1 LLKEITTILYWFK
14 IISLIS
20 IPLLLWGIIHYA
32 RKLKILPKKIE
43 QIKAWFGLNEVF
55 ETPSK
60 SKKQW
65 QAIEELLLENYSSS
79 WKLAVVKADALIENL
94 LKQLGFKGNNLEELI
109 NSLKLRGYQNL
120 NLLEGAHAVS
130 KEILA
135 NRDYSISQKEAQSI
149 VEIYKKF
156 WQEIIEQI
164 ST

>member
-1 LLKEITTILYWFK
+1 MLKEITTILYWFK

>member
-1 LLKEITTILYWFK
+1 LLKEIITILYWFK

-20 IPLLLWGIIHYA
+20 IPFLLWGIIHYA

-135 NRDYSISQKEAQSI
+135 NRDYSINQKEAQSI

>member
-1 LLKEITTILYWFK
+1 LLKEITTILYWLK

-94 LKQLGFKGNNLEELI
+94 LKQLGFKGNNLDELI

-120 NLLEGAHAVS
+120 NLLEGAHTVS

>member
-1 LLKEITTILYWFK
+1 MLKEIITILYWFK

-20 IPLLLWGIIHYA
+20 IPFLLWGIIHYA

-135 NRDYSISQKEAQSI
+135 NRDYSINQKEAQSI

>member
-1 LLKEITTILYWFK
+1 LLKEITTILYWLK

-20 IPLLLWGIIHYA
+20 IPFLLWGIIYYA
-32 RKLKILPKKIE
+32 RKLKIFPKKIE

-94 LKQLGFKGNNLEELI
+94 LKQLGFKGKNLEELI

-120 NLLEGAHAVS
+120 NLLEGAHTVS

-156 WQEIIEQI
+156 WQEIVEQI

>member
-1 LLKEITTILYWFK
+1 MLKEITTILYWFK

-20 IPLLLWGIIHYA
+20 IPFLLWGIIHYA

-135 NRDYSISQKEAQSI
+135 NRDYSINQKEAQSI

>member
-1 LLKEITTILYWFK
+1 LLKEIITILYWFK

-20 IPLLLWGIIHYA
+20 IPFLLWGIIHYA
-32 RKLKILPKKIE
+32 RKLKIFPKKIE
-43 QIKAWFGLNEVF
+43 QIKAWFGLNEIF

-120 NLLEGAHAVS
+120 NLLEGAHTVS

-156 WQEIIEQI
+156 WQEIVEQI

>member
-94 LKQLGFKGNNLEELI
+94 LKQLGFKGNNLDELI

>member
-1 LLKEITTILYWFK
+1 MLKEITTILYWLK

-43 QIKAWFGLNEVF
+43 QIKAWFGLNEIF

-120 NLLEGAHAVS
+120 NLLEGAHTVS

>member
-1 LLKEITTILYWFK
+1 MLKEITTILYWFK

-94 LKQLGFKGNNLEELI
+94 LKQLGFKGNNLDELI